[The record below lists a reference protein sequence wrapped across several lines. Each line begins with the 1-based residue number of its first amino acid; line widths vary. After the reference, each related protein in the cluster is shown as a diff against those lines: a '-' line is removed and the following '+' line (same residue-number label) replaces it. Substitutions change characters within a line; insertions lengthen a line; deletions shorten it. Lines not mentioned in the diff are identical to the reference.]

1 MRKFGGY
8 SRGAAP
14 SGRRGRHTFG
24 GLTDAA
30 FCMIAI
36 LEQTGGDAR
45 WPQEPAQPVA
55 GLRQLDDGLG
65 TACLSPPL
73 PAGLAG

>member
-14 SGRRGRHTFG
+14 SGQPGRRTFG

-30 FCMIAI
+30 FSMIAI
-36 LEQTGGDAR
+36 LEQAGSDAR
-45 WPQEPAQPVA
+45 WPQEPAQPGA
-55 GLRQLDDGLG
+55 GLRQRDGGLG